1 MRIQTENG
9 EILEVSESYARRAIA
24 VGKAIGIPE
33 TEDEAPEA
41 GADSIPTAEDERPK
55 KTKKAEPEE
64 DVGACL

>member
-33 TEDEAPEA
+33 AEDEAPEA

-55 KTKKAEPEE
+55 KTKKAKPEE
-64 DVGACL
+64 DVETCL